1 MEKLYWS
8 ISEVS
13 DILGENLPTVRS
25 WANKFDGLVTP
36 GRNAK
41 GNRIFDATQLE
52 IMKQIHYLIRT
63 KGMTLKG
70 AERQMRADKA
80 RVNKEL
86 KLLERL
92 KSIRNRL
99 EEIKKNI

>member
-25 WANKFDGLVTP
+25 WANRFEGLVNP

-52 IMKQIHYLIRT
+52 LMKQIHYLVRT
-63 KGMTLKG
+63 KGMTLNG
-70 AERQMRADKA
+70 AEKQMRTAKA
-80 RVNKEL
+80 GVDKEL